1 MQSKDRDYTNG
12 PILRGLVSLALPIIL
27 ANILQSAYQLID
39 TFWLGRLG
47 AFAVAAVSLSFP
59 VFFLILSVG
68 AGVTIAATIIVSQF
82 KGADNQRQ
90 VDYSS
95 SQSVLVIFFL
105 SAVLAVIGYYGAGPL
120 MRLVGAGPEILDESI
135 AYFQVSSIGFVFL
148 FMFFV
153 FQSLMRG
160 IGNVWLPMYIVLG
173 TVFLNLVLDPLFIF
187 GYGPIPAYGVA
198 GAAWAS
204 VVTQGI
210 SAVIGLALL
219 FGGKMGI
226 HIRLQDM
233 KWDLPW
239 IQRLFKIGFPA
250 SLDPVSYTH
259 LTLPTIYSV

>member
-1 MQSKDRDYTNG
+1 MQPNKKDFTKG
-12 PILRGLVSLALPIIL
+12 PILGGLISLAVPIIL

-68 AGVTIAATIIVSQF
+68 AGITIGATVIVSQY
-82 KGADNQRQ
+82 KGAKNQRQ

-95 SQSVLVIFFL
+95 SQSVLIIFVISVF
-105 SAVLAVIGYYGAGPL
+105 LAVIGYFGAGPM

-135 AYFQVSSIGFVFL
+135 SYFQVSSLGFVFL

-187 GYGPIPAYGVA
+187 GLGLFLHMEWQVQHGPA
-198 GAAWAS
+198 
-204 VVTQGI
+204 
-210 SAVIGLALL
+210 
-219 FGGKMGI
+219 
-226 HIRLQDM
+226 
-233 KWDLPW
+233 
-239 IQRLFKIGFPA
+239 
-250 SLDPVSYTH
+250 
-259 LTLPTIYSV
+259 